1 MRPNRIVNHIQRNLP
16 AEAHT
21 PMYNWHKYWARKT
34 WNVVGEF
41 VENYCPK
48 DGIVLDPFSGS
59 GVTSIEA
66 LRRGRRTIAVD
77 ISPIANNILLATV
90 NPVKL
95 LELLHA
101 FNRLA
106 KRVKDSILPLYVTKC
121 RNCHKQIE
129 FDCIKWENDK
139 PKEIRYRCP
148 ICGDR
153 QEQGC
158 NLVASDHAL
167 LKQISQ
173 MEVTLPYPKQLLY
186 YANGRPFKEKQKYE
200 SLDQLFTH
208 RNLLALSILRA
219 AIEKETNSELRFM
232 LKMAFTSVVHLCS
245 RLAAAGRPGYRPFS
259 GVGWNQQSYWYTPEY
274 LESNVWLKFENAVNG
289 HQGLIK
295 AKRESNDELKDV
307 RLAKNLKQLLNGDAN
322 ILIVTDNCLDFMES
336 LDNNIIDYIFT
347 DPPYGS
353 SIQYGE
359 LSYLWTAW
367 FGNNN
372 NYIDSLKNEVVQ
384 NERQGKDFEAYY
396 RMIST
401 AFRHMF
407 RVLKDDAYLTVT
419 FHNPSTK
426 VRNSTIRAS
435 TFAGFEFEKIHW
447 QEIARPSAKS
457 LLEPFGSAVGD
468 FYLRFHKLPVGIEV
482 ANPKEIDE
490 ARFERIVIETT
501 KELLADRGEPTPY
514 TIIINYIDP
523 VLAKHGFFLA
533 LHTGLDVKTV
543 LKNHIDKEFIL
554 VPATIGGA
562 EGDLWWFKDTSI
574 IPHFEIPLS
583 ERVEQTVLRK
593 LLSEYKVTFTQV
605 WEAVSIEFPN
615 SLTSDSLSIMDILKE
630 YAKKET
636 GGYWKLKSIVTQR
649 ETQHAQIISLL
660 ADIGAGL
667 GFNTWIGIKEQ
678 ATVVKGVAGS
688 TVSLSEWCNPKK
700 LIIKGLNR
708 NQMDE
713 AVRID
718 LLWYKDG
725 EINTVFE
732 VENTTAMTEA
742 LRRVSSLPYP
752 TIKYMVL
759 PDERADQLARK
770 LKSPMFQ
777 QWFEQDKWQV
787 IYYDSLEANKT
798 ALKRHQKHLD
808 DIVGKLIVRTHQPSN
823 QLKLL

>member
-1 MRPNRIVNHIQRNLP
+1 MNHIQSNWP

-41 VENYCPK
+41 IENYCPK
-48 DGIVLDPFSGS
+48 DGIVFDPFSGS
-59 GVTSIEA
+59 GVSAIEA
-66 LRRGRRTIAVD
+66 LRRGRRAIAVD
-77 ISPIANNILLATV
+77 ISPIANNILLSTV
-90 NPVKL
+90 TPIKL
-95 LELLHA
+95 LQLLNA
-101 FNRLA
+101 FNRVG
-106 KRVKDSILPLYVTKC
+106 KRAKDSILSLYGTKC
-121 RNCHKQIE
+121 RHCHKQIP
-129 FDCIKWENDK
+129 FDCMIWESNE

-148 ICGDR
+148 LCGDR
-153 QEQGC
+153 QEEGC
-158 NLVASDHAL
+158 NLLASDRDL
-167 LKQISQ
+167 LKQIAQ
-173 MEVTLPYPKQLLY
+173 TDITLPYPKQPLY
-186 YANGRPFKEKQKYE
+186 YGNGKPFKEKQKYE

-208 RNLLALSILRA
+208 RNLLALSILRD
-219 AIEKETNSELRFM
+219 AIEKETNSELRLM
-232 LKMAFTSVVHLCS
+232 LKMAFTSMVHLCS

-274 LESNVWLKFENAVNG
+274 LESNVWLKFDSAVNG
-289 HQGLIK
+289 HQGLMK
-295 AKRESNDELKDV
+295 AKKQSNDELKDV
-307 RLAKNLKQLLNGDAN
+307 RLAKNLDQLLSGDAN
-322 ILIVTDNCLDFMES
+322 ILIVTDNCIDFMEG
-336 LDNNIIDYIFT
+336 LTDNSIDYIFT
-347 DPPYGS
+347 DPPYDS

-367 FGNNN
+367 FGNSD
-372 NYIDSLKNEVVQ
+372 NYIESLKNEVIH
-384 NERQGKDFEAYY
+384 NERQNKDFDAYY
-396 RMIST
+396 RMLST

-426 VRNSTIRAS
+426 VRNSTIRAG
-435 TFAGFEFEKIHW
+435 TFAGFDFEKIHW

-457 LLEPFGSAVGD
+457 LLDPFGSAVGD
-468 FYLRFHKLPVGIEV
+468 FYLRFHKLPIGAE
-482 ANPKEIDE
+482 ATSPKEIDE
-490 ARFERIVIETT
+490 TRFEHIVVDTT
-501 KELLADRGEPTPY
+501 KELLAERGEPTPY

-543 LKNHIDKEFIL
+543 LKNHIDKEFTL
-554 VPATIGGA
+554 VTGTIGGV
-562 EGDLWWFKDTSI
+562 EGELWWFKDTSI

-593 LLSEYKVTFTQV
+593 LLSEYRVTFTQV
-605 WEAVSIEFPN
+605 WKAVSIEFPN
-615 SLTSDSLSIMDILKE
+615 SLTSDSLSLMDILKE

-636 GGYWKLKSIVTQR
+636 GGYWKLKPIVTER

-660 ADIGAGL
+660 ADIGSGL

-678 ATVVKGVAGS
+678 TTVVKGVAGS
-688 TVSLSEWCNPKK
+688 TIPLVDWCNPKK
-700 LIIKGLNR
+700 LMITGLNHD
-708 NQMDE
+708 QMKE
-713 AVRID
+713 AARIG

-742 LRRVSSLPYP
+742 LRRASSLPYS

-759 PDERADQLARK
+759 PDERADQLAKK

-777 QWFEQDKWQV
+777 QWFEHDQWQV
-787 IYYDSLEANKT
+787 LYYDSLEANESS
-798 ALKRHQKHLD
+798 LRHHKKHLN
-808 DIVGKLIVRTHQPSN
+808 DIVGKASAKTTQPTK
-823 QLKLL
+823 QLGLL